1 MIKRKK
7 TVILILIVIVG
18 ILIFKNK
25 IFGKPTSGVHQL
37 VQEDYMS
44 LDTFTLSPDNKWVLY
59 SNGKSNEENLIA
71 INVDTLKK
79 YNLTAANNLDN
90 FNTMVFMG
98 GLNSVRAC
106 WSPDSKYCSVGD
118 YYIDFTDTEPRLLS
132 FIPLTSEKKLIQE
145 TPRTCS
151 DCNNEI
157 QERSDR
163 STGRTCGSFI
173 MLSPDLEYTAKKYSC
188 NGTIVKRSYTKFYII
203 DNEGKEYKIANQT
216 NYFHW
221 SSDSKRLYFTEP
233 DNSISYVNI
242 K

>member
-1 MIKRKK
+1 MTKKKK
-7 TVILILIVIVG
+7 TIILILIVLVSIF
-18 ILIFKNK
+18 IFKNK
-25 IFGKPTSGVHQL
+25 IFGKPTSRVHQL

-44 LDTFTLSPDNKWVLY
+44 LDTFTLSPDNQWILY
-59 SNGKSNEENLIA
+59 SNGKSKEEDLIA
-71 INVDTLKK
+71 INIDTLKK
-79 YNLTAANNLDN
+79 YNLTTADNLDN
-90 FNTMVFMG
+90 FNTMVFMS

-118 YYIDFTDTEPRLLS
+118 YYIDFTDKEPRLLS
-132 FIPLTSEKKLIQE
+132 FTPLTPQKKLIQE

-163 STGRTCGSFI
+163 STGRSCGSFTI
-173 MLSPDLEYTAKKYSC
+173 LSPDLEYTAKKYSC
-188 NGTIVKRSYTKFYII
+188 DMSGLKRLYII
-203 DNEGKEYKIANQT
+203 NNKGQEYKIANQI

-233 DNSISYVNI
+233 KNIISYINVE
-242 K
+242 